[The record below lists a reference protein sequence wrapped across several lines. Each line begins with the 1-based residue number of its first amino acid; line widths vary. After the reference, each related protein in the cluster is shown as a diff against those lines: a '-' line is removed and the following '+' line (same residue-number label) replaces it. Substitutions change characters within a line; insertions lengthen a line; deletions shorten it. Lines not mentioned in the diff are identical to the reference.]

1 MKSSI
6 KTLYKLSLVL
16 FLSTLIVACSD
27 DDDTIALTGTGMVKI
42 EFDNSIAGN
51 DLILGVSNPPNT
63 QNEALTVNRLNYIVS
78 NFTLTDVE
86 GNTFTYPKDESYFII
101 SEETGNTEVTLT
113 QIPAG
118 NYTTLT
124 FGVGVDQEKYQQG
137 AEGQGTLIT
146 EAENTEMMWDWQAG
160 YKFLNFEGSFTSG
173 GNSSS
178 TTDFKIHMGSLG
190 SSLDNYRE
198 TTLAFPND
206 DRALVSAT
214 MTPIIH
220 LVADA
225 NHILDGTHKI
235 ALTEQAVI
243 MVSEEKLPQIAQN
256 TAAMF
261 RVDHVHNGEGGG
273 H

>member
-6 KTLYKLSLVL
+6 KTLYKLSRVL
-16 FLSTLIVACSD
+16 FLSMLVVACSD
-27 DDDTIALTGTGMVKI
+27 DDDTVALTGTGMVKM

-78 NFTLTDVE
+78 NFKLTDAE

-101 SEETGNTEVTLT
+101 SEENGNTEVTLT

-118 NYTTLT
+118 NYTSLT
-124 FGVGVDQEKYQQG
+124 FGIGVDQEKYQQG

-146 EAENTEMMWDWQAG
+146 EAENTNMMWDWQAG
-160 YKFLNFEGSFTSG
+160 YKFLNFEGTFTPEG
-173 GNSSS
+173 GSSA
-178 TTDFKIHMGSLG
+178 TDFKIHMGSLG

-198 TTLAFPND
+198 TTLVFPND

-214 MTPIIH
+214 TTPIIH

-225 NHILDGTHKI
+225 NYILDGTHKI

-261 RVDHVHNGEGGG
+261 SVDHVHNGDGGG